1 MNSVNAHSSTKQ
13 IFIIWEP
20 NLCPL
25 EDKCEPETL
34 MTELSL
40 QLRFLSSVQ
49 VNILKHN
56 EPTYLTSEQ

>member
-34 MTELSL
+34 MAELSL

-56 EPTYLTSEQ
+56 EATYLTSEQ